1 MTLDELLK
9 LHPLPWRIVE
19 DWPGFNVHDAD
30 GLPVDDTRPEAQAVC
45 DAMSELVRLRESS
58 MVQTHL
64 RMAEKLEKAEA
75 ELATLRARNAELET
89 FKARVASAFFAWSLP
104 EQLGKG
110 WNHDAVETIYKAIY
124 GDGGAL

>member
-1 MTLDELLK
+1 MPWVLSHRTIGAVMYDANDQIVAQW
-9 LHPLPWRIVE
+9 LPKEEGAAI
-19 DWPGFNVHDAD
+19 
-30 GLPVDDTRPEAQAVC
+30 C
-45 DAMSELVRLRESS
+45 DAMNELVRLRE
-58 MVQTHL
+58 
-64 RMAEKLEKAEA
+64 EA
-75 ELATLRARNAELET
+75 EHCHGAKESEKGELEIRAKTIAELRARNAELET